1 MRFSSFLI
9 LFIQIYGEYA
19 ISKNNLNYVCDKYIY
34 IMVNL
39 EWYRTFKSVYKNGN
53 FSLAAKELFISQP
66 AVSQQISMLEAHV
79 GYKLFNRKSK
89 GVESTE
95 YAKLLNNLIIE
106 ALDRLENVENGFRAK
121 AFNANRLISIGISKH
136 LMRSLGSTLVSKFDF
151 IDFSF
156 HENDALFELVDSKKL
171 DFAVVTKQY
180 DTFDTIQKKV
190 GEIKQV
196 IIGSNTIDASELKS
210 SIKIKDFS
218 AIEHWLNDQ
227 KWFSHNAQIP
237 HIKLF
242 WLHVFNKKRPS
253 MVPNY
258 IIPSEYEMLEIISK
272 NTGIAVVWDCNAKSL
287 IEESKI
293 QLLWNSKQMPST
305 EVFVL
310 SGKNDNLST
319 IFENIQL
326 ELKKVL
332 G

>member
-1 MRFSSFLI
+1 
-9 LFIQIYGEYA
+9 
-19 ISKNNLNYVCDKYIY
+19 
-34 IMVNL
+34 MVNL

-89 GVESTE
+89 GVEPTE

-121 AFNANRLISIGISKH
+121 AFNANRLISIGISKN
-136 LMRSLGSTLVSKFDF
+136 LMSSLGSALLSKFEF

-156 HENDALFELVDSKKL
+156 HENDVLFELVDSKKL

-180 DTFDTIQKKV
+180 DTFDTIQKKL
-190 GEIKQV
+190 GEIKQ
-196 IIGSNTIDASELKS
+196 IIVGSANIDATELKS
-210 SIKIKDFS
+210 NIKIKDFS
-218 AIEHWLNDQ
+218 STEQWLNDQ

-253 MVPNY
+253 MIPNY
-258 IIPSEYEMLEIISK
+258 IIPSEYEMIEMLAK
-272 NTGIAVVWDCNAKSL
+272 NTGIAVVWNINAKNF
-287 IEESKI
+287 IEEKRI

-305 EVFVL
+305 DVFLL
-310 SGKNDNLST
+310 SGKNDNLIA
-319 IFENIQL
+319 IFEKIEL
-326 ELKKVL
+326 ELKRVL
-332 G
+332 E

>member
-1 MRFSSFLI
+1 
-9 LFIQIYGEYA
+9 
-19 ISKNNLNYVCDKYIY
+19 
-34 IMVNL
+34 MVNL

-89 GVESTE
+89 GVEPTE

-121 AFNANRLISIGISKH
+121 AFDANRLISIGISKH
-136 LMRSLGSTLVSKFDF
+136 LMSSLGSCLISKFDF

-156 HENDALFELVDSKKL
+156 HENDTLFELVDSKKL
-171 DFAVVTKQY
+171 DFAVVTKKY
-180 DTFDTIQKKV
+180 NTFDTIQKKV

-196 IIGSNTIDASELKS
+196 IVGSNTIDASELKLN
-210 SIKIKDFS
+210 IKIKDFT

-242 WLHVFNKKRPS
+242 WLYVFNKKRPS

-258 IIPSEYEMLEIISK
+258 IIPSEYEMLEILSR
-272 NTGIAVVWDCNAKSL
+272 NTGIGVVWDINAKNF
-287 IEESKI
+287 IAEKRV

-305 EVFVL
+305 EAFLL
-310 SGKNDNLST
+310 SGKNENLNT
-319 IFENIQL
+319 IFENIEA
-326 ELKKVL
+326 ELKRVL

>member
-1 MRFSSFLI
+1 
-9 LFIQIYGEYA
+9 
-19 ISKNNLNYVCDKYIY
+19 
-34 IMVNL
+34 MVNL

-89 GVESTE
+89 GVEPTD

-136 LMRSLGSTLVSKFDF
+136 LMRSLGGALVSKFDF

-196 IIGSNTIDASELKS
+196 IVGSNTIDASELKS

-218 AIEHWLNDQ
+218 ATEQWLNDQ

-253 MVPNY
+253 MIPNY
-258 IIPSEYEMLEIISK
+258 IIPSEYEMLEIISI
-272 NTGIAVVWDCNAKSL
+272 NTGIGVVWDINAKNL
-287 IEESKI
+287 IKENKI
-293 QLLWNSKQMPST
+293 QLLWNSKQMPTT

-310 SGKNDNLST
+310 SGKNDNLSM
-319 IFENIQL
+319 IFENIQQ
-326 ELKKVL
+326 ELKRVL

>member
-1 MRFSSFLI
+1 
-9 LFIQIYGEYA
+9 
-19 ISKNNLNYVCDKYIY
+19 
-34 IMVNL
+34 MVNL

-66 AVSQQISMLEAHV
+66 AVSQQMSMLEAHV

-89 GVESTE
+89 GVEPTD

-136 LMRSLGSTLVSKFDF
+136 LMRSLGSVLVSKFDF

-156 HENDALFELVDSKKL
+156 HENDTLFELVDSKKL

-210 SIKIKDFS
+210 NIKTKDFS
-218 AIEHWLNDQ
+218 ATEQWLNDQ

-253 MVPNY
+253 MIPNY
-258 IIPSEYEMLEIISK
+258 IIPSEYEMLEIISI
-272 NTGIAVVWDCNAKSL
+272 NTGIGVVWDINAKNL
-287 IEESKI
+287 IEENKI

-319 IFENIQL
+319 IFENIQV